1 MNNLH
6 NTNGLMRFAKV
17 AAASTLLATLLAAC
31 AVGPDYKRPDVSTP
45 TAFKEAPTLAAG
57 EQAGTWKTAEP
68 ADDAHRGEW
77 WKVFGD
83 PVLDSLETQAL
94 AANQNLKAAAARV
107 EEARAATRTARSQ
120 WFPQIGAGF
129 GPTREGLSSASQFQP
144 QGTGPTNATL
154 WRAQGT
160 VSYEADLFGRVGRN
174 VEASR
179 ADQAQ
184 SEALFRSV
192 QLALQ
197 ADVAQNYFEL
207 RQLDSDQD
215 LYRRTVELRE
225 QALKLVQRRFN
236 EGDISELDVSRAKNE
251 LATAQADAVGVAR
264 RRAASEHALA
274 ILLGKAP
281 ADFAFKETPIVPV
294 AVKVPPGLPSALLER
309 RPDVSAA
316 ERAMAAAN
324 ARIGLAKSA
333 YFPKLDIT
341 GAFGYEASTLGNLFL
356 WSSRTFLLGPFAGTA
371 LTLPLFDG
379 GRRAA
384 GVQQARAQY
393 DEQVA
398 NYRQQVLVAFREVED
413 NLADLR
419 LLDDQIRAQDAAVNA
434 SRRAATLSR
443 TQYQEGEVAYLDVI
457 DSERSV
463 LQSQLQSNQLTGAQA
478 VSTVNLIRALGGGW
492 GRRRRRPR
500 SAMRRRARR
509 RSLRVD
515 DSTRMT
521 ARVGPPLPARP
532 EQPRSVATRIGFFY
546 RSGRRFGPVA
556 PTVMP
561 ISLMGLR

>member
-1 MNNLH
+1 MDKTMTQPGFTRIAKLALAS
-6 NTNGLMRFAKV
+6 GLLV
-17 AAASTLLATLLAAC
+17 SLLAAC
-31 AVGPDYKRPDVSTP
+31 AVGPDYKRPDVATP
-45 TAFKEAPTLAAG
+45 AAFKEAPVLAAG

-68 ADDAHRGEW
+68 SDVAHRGEW

-83 PVLDSLETQAL
+83 PALDALEAQAL

-107 EEARAATRTARSQ
+107 EEARAATRAARSQ

-144 QGTGPTNATL
+144 QGTGPTTATL

-160 VSYEADLFGRVGRN
+160 VSYEADLFGRVSRN

-179 ADQAQ
+179 ADTAQ

-207 RQLDSDQD
+207 RRLDSDQD
-215 LYRRTVELRE
+215 LYRRTVELRDA
-225 QALKLVQRRFN
+225 ALKLVQRRFN

-274 ILLGKAP
+274 ILLGKPP
-281 ADFAFKETPIVPV
+281 ADFTFTETPIVPV
-294 AVKVPPGLPSALLER
+294 KVAIPAGLPSALLER
-309 RPDVSAA
+309 RPDIAAA

-324 ARIGLAKSA
+324 ARVGLAKSA

-341 GAFGYEASTLGNLFL
+341 GAFGYEAATLGSLFM
-356 WSSRTFLLGPFAGTA
+356 WSSRTFLLGPFAGAA
-371 LTLPLFDG
+371 LTLPIFDG
-379 GRRAA
+379 GRRSA

-419 LLDDQIRAQDAAVNA
+419 LLDEQIRAQDAAVNA
-434 SRRAATLSR
+434 SKRAATLSR
-443 TQYQEGEVAYLDVI
+443 TQYQEGEVSYLDVI

-463 LQSQLQSNQLTGAQA
+463 LVSQLQANQLTGTQA

-492 GRRRRRPR
+492 GGQPAADNGAPR
-500 SAMRRRARR
+500 K
-509 RSLRVD
+509 
-515 DSTRMT
+515 
-521 ARVGPPLPARP
+521 
-532 EQPRSVATRIGFFY
+532 ENVASR
-546 RSGRRFGPVA
+546 
-556 PTVMP
+556 
-561 ISLMGLR
+561 